1 MVKEK
6 IIPFHDIKVWG
17 VYFWHTFHQF
27 QHCLNVELRTWKLR
41 LDCLWL
47 CSFGKDEFTWLVFEI
62 VHRQVGH
69 RGNYLQ
75 IWIPFFF
82 RYFVKGCWKC
92 SHSILERLWWCLQ
105 ILCTRIL
112 ERLKQENC
120 WKLVRFSHP
129 MEDHICYATLLQ
141 VHTLCIN
148 WNLSC

>member
-6 IIPFHDIKVWG
+6 IIPFHDITVQG
-17 VYFWHTFHQF
+17 VYFSHISPIPTLFESWTLNLKMETWWFVVVQYWEGWVYLIGIWDCSQTSWSLRQLFANINSILF
-27 QHCLNVELRTWKLR
+27 Q
-41 LDCLWL
+41 
-47 CSFGKDEFTWLVFEI
+47 I
-62 VHRQVGH
+62 
-69 RGNYLQ
+69 
-75 IWIPFFF
+75 
-82 RYFVKGCWKC
+82 FVKGCWKC

-105 ILCTRIL
+105 ILCTHIL

-129 MEDHICYATLLQ
+129 IEDHICYATLLR